1 MPRDTIAFVLW
12 VTMSREYHITNNDIV
27 GDHGPYAIVWAII
40 ATIVYTNP
48 IYPYRSRNCGSTGG
62 FERVNLY
69 TVNYSVRM
77 VLRATHTAHVGG
89 HRARGFCLGRVRPPQ
104 GGVQRSLGIAA
115 SSTAAR
121 A

>member
-1 MPRDTIAFVLW
+1 MYMSNLINVDVFFHTNILPFVIGGGASPLRGAIRPRGTCIMYPSPYLGDHGGQRAQLW

-62 FERVNLY
+62 FERANLY
-69 TVNYSVRM
+69 TV
-77 VLRATHTAHVGG
+77 
-89 HRARGFCLGRVRPPQ
+89 
-104 GGVQRSLGIAA
+104 
-115 SSTAAR
+115 
-121 A
+121 

>member
-1 MPRDTIAFVLW
+1 MPRDIIAFVLW

-48 IYPYRSRNCGSTGG
+48 IYPYRFRNCGSTGG
-62 FERVNLY
+62 FERASLY
-69 TVNYSVRM
+69 TVNYNVRGTPSD
-77 VLRATHTAHVGG
+77 THRT
-89 HRARGFCLGRVRPPQ
+89 RGRPPCERRLGRVRPPQ

-121 A
+121 E

>member
-89 HRARGFCLGRVRPPQ
+89 HRARG
-104 GGVQRSLGIAA
+104 A
-115 SSTAAR
+115 
-121 A
+121 